1 MTSNYWE
8 DVVYADR
15 PLSGLERSD
24 MSNAFRWLDRHF
36 PKRGSKIDWSRVPGR
51 HVHWEIHDDEQLA
64 SAAAREVCRR
74 SSVGSRVEHV
84 GDGLSPYGV
93 LLGEDNVQEIVITLL
108 EIPEHHYFLARDRS
122 WIVVATTEGDLDIVD
137 ELPFSMEE

>member
-1 MTSNYWE
+1 MIRNYWE
-8 DVVYADR
+8 DVIYAEP

-36 PKRGSKIDWSRVPGR
+36 PKSGSKIDWSRVPGR
-51 HVHWEIHDDEQLA
+51 HTHWEIHDDVQLA
-64 SAAAREVCRR
+64 SAAAMEVCRR
-74 SSVGSRVEHV
+74 GSGGSRVEHV

-93 LLGEDNVQEIVITLL
+93 VLEEGKVQEIVITLL

-122 WIVVATTEGDLDIVD
+122 WIVVATTEGDLDVVD
-137 ELPFSMEE
+137 ELPFFMGE